1 MSDMALPGSIEPALK
16 KGPDLDKGFHPL
28 TGVIYLGVVAAALL
42 FVAYSIYVDV
52 DATGTRIT
60 SFLPYILLFV
70 ALLIALGFEFVNGFH
85 DTANAVATVIYTRS
99 LPAHVAVVWSGIFNL
114 IGVLLSS
121 GAVAFG
127 IVSLLPVELIL
138 QVGSSAG
145 FAMVFAL
152 LIAAIIWNLGTWWL
166 GLPASSSHTLIGS
179 IMGVG
184 ITNAL
189 LRGRDGTS
197 GVDWSQ
203 ATNIAKALL
212 LSPLFGFAL
221 AAGLLY
227 ILKIVLARATPALF
241 GEPVGNQP
249 PPWWIRGILILTC
262 TLVSFFHGSNDG
274 QKGMGL
280 IMLILI
286 GTVPTAYALNRA
298 LPASQIEQFAAHS
311 TSASKVIEGKAAGY
325 NVIGNPRPAV
335 TNYVA
340 QHQINEGT
348 YPSLAVL
355 VRDIGQQ
362 VAQYGSLAKFPADAV
377 GNTRNDMYLASEAI
391 RFLMKDKEAELTA
404 ADVATLN
411 EYKGSLDGATKF
423 IPSWVKFAVAIALGL
438 GTMVGWKRIV
448 VTVGEKI
455 GKTHLTYAQ
464 GACAEITAARDDRG
478 GRRLRPAGLDHAR
491 AVVRDRGHHG
501 RQRLRP
507 AMVDDPQY
515 RDGLDADPARRD
527 DHLGLSVLRVLP
539 RVLMPTRFRRGNAP
553 GKRPAPLVRALC
565 FLTVA
570 ARSGNVSFRDLG
582 QQSARP
588 FVQA

>member
-1 MSDMALPGSIEPALK
+1 MSDVALPGSIEPALQ
-16 KGPDLDKGFHPL
+16 KGPDLNSGFHPL
-28 TGVIYLGVVAAALL
+28 TGIIYMGVVAAALL
-42 FVAYSIYVDV
+42 FVAYSIYSDV
-52 DATGTRIT
+52 DAAGTRVT
-60 SFLPYILLFV
+60 SYLPYLLLFV

-99 LPAHVAVVWSGIFNL
+99 MPANIAVVWSGMFNL
-114 IGVLLSS
+114 FGVLLSS

-138 QVGSSAG
+138 QVGSGAG

-152 LIAAIIWNLGTWWL
+152 LIASIIWNVGTWYF

-189 LRGRDGTS
+189 LHGREGTS

-203 ATNIAKALL
+203 AASVGKALL

-221 AAGLLY
+221 AALL
-227 ILKIVLARATPALF
+227 LIVLKMVMQHATPALF
-241 GEPVGNQP
+241 AEPKGDQP

-298 LPASQIEQFAAHS
+298 LPDSQIREFVANS
-311 TSASKVIEGKAAGY
+311 TAASKVIESKAAGFS
-325 NVIGNPRPAV
+325 VLGDPRQAV
-335 TNYVA
+335 TNYIA
-340 QHQINEGT
+340 LHQINEGT

-355 VRDIGQQ
+355 VRDISDQ
-362 VAQYGSLAKFPADAV
+362 VTQYGSLAKFPSDTVA
-377 GNTRNDMYLASEAI
+377 NTRNEMYLASDAS
-391 RFLMKDKEAELTA
+391 RFLMKDEASELNG
-404 ADVATLN
+404 DEIATLN
-411 EYKGSLDGATKF
+411 RYKGSLDSATKF
-423 IPSWVKFAVAIALGL
+423 IPTWVKISVAIALGL
-438 GTMVGWKRIV
+438 GTMIGWKRIV

-464 GACAEITAARDDRG
+464 GACAEITAAATIAAADGYGLPVSTTHVLSSGIAGSMAANGSGLQWSTIRNIALAWVLTLPTAMMISG
-478 GRRLRPAGLDHAR
+478 CLYLLFSRL
-491 AVVRDRGHHG
+491 
-501 RQRLRP
+501 
-507 AMVDDPQY
+507 
-515 RDGLDADPARRD
+515 
-527 DHLGLSVLRVLP
+527 
-539 RVLMPTRFRRGNAP
+539 F
-553 GKRPAPLVRALC
+553 
-565 FLTVA
+565 
-570 ARSGNVSFRDLG
+570 
-582 QQSARP
+582 
-588 FVQA
+588 

>member
-1 MSDMALPGSIEPALK
+1 MSDVALPGSIEPARH
-16 KGPDLDKGFHPL
+16 KGPNLDGGLHPL
-28 TGVIYLGVVAAALL
+28 TGIIYMGVVAAALL
-42 FVAYSIYVDV
+42 FVAYSIYADV
-52 DATGTRIT
+52 DATGTRVT
-60 SFLPYILLFV
+60 SYLPYLLLFV

-99 LPAHVAVVWSGIFNL
+99 LPANIAVVWSGMFNL
-114 IGVLLSS
+114 FGVLMSS

-138 QVGSSAG
+138 QVGSGAG

-152 LIAAIIWNLGTWWL
+152 LIAAIVWNVGTWYF

-203 ATNIAKALL
+203 AANIGKALL

-221 AAGLLY
+221 AALLLFV
-227 ILKIVLARATPALF
+227 LKTVMLRATPALF
-241 GEPVGNQP
+241 AEPKGDQP
-249 PPWWIRGILILTC
+249 PPIWIRGILILTC

-298 LPASQIEQFAAHS
+298 LPDSQIQQFEANSTAAS
-311 TSASKVIEGKAAGY
+311 TVIDGKAAGY
-325 NVIGNPRPAV
+325 NVLGNPRPAV

-340 QHQINEGT
+340 EHQINEGT

-355 VRDIGQQ
+355 VRDIRNQ
-362 VAQYGSLAKFPADAV
+362 VTQYGSLAKVPADLVA
-377 GNTRNDMYLASEAI
+377 NTRNDMYLVSEAI
-391 RFLMKDKEAELTA
+391 RFLMKDKESELNGD
-404 ADVATLN
+404 DVATLN
-411 EYKGSLDGATKF
+411 SYKGSLDNATKF
-423 IPSWVKFAVAIALGL
+423 IPTWVKIAVAIALGL
-438 GTMVGWKRIV
+438 GTMIGWKRIV

-464 GACAEITAARDDRG
+464 GACAEITAAATIAAADGYGLPVSTTHVLSSGIAGSMAANGSGLQWSTIRNIA
-478 GRRLRPAGLDHAR
+478 LAWVLTLPA
-491 AVVRDRGHHG
+491 
-501 RQRLRP
+501 
-507 AMVDDPQY
+507 AMI
-515 RDGLDADPARRD
+515 
-527 DHLGLSVLRVLP
+527 LSGTLYLLFSRIL
-539 RVLMPTRFRRGNAP
+539 
-553 GKRPAPLVRALC
+553 
-565 FLTVA
+565 
-570 ARSGNVSFRDLG
+570 
-582 QQSARP
+582 
-588 FVQA
+588 

>member
-1 MSDMALPGSIEPALK
+1 MSDIALPGSIEPAAK
-16 KGPDLDKGFHPL
+16 RGPDLDRGFSPL
-28 TGVIYLGVVAAALL
+28 TAVIFMGVIGAALL
-42 FVAYSIYVDV
+42 FVAYSIYADV
-52 DATGTRIT
+52 DATGARVTT
-60 SFLPYILLFV
+60 FLPYILLLV

-99 LPAHVAVVWSGIFNL
+99 LPASFAVVWSGCFNL
-114 IGVLLSS
+114 LGVLASS

-179 IMGVG
+179 IIGVG
-184 ITNAL
+184 IANAL

-197 GVDWSQ
+197 GVDWSK
-203 ATNIAKALL
+203 ATEIGYALL

-221 AAGLLY
+221 AGLLLLV
-227 ILKIVLARATPALF
+227 LKFVVRNAALYA
-241 GEPVGNQP
+241 EPKGNEP

-298 LPASQIEQFAAHS
+298 LPASQIALFETTSKAAS
-311 TSASKVIEGKAAGY
+311 DVIEAKAAGHQ
-325 NVIGNPRPAV
+325 VLGNPRPAV
-335 TNYVA
+335 TVYVA

-348 YPSLAVL
+348 FPSMAVL
-355 VRDIGQQ
+355 VRDIADQ
-362 VAQYGSLAKFPADAV
+362 VTKYGSFAKMPAESV

-391 RFLMKDKEAELTA
+391 RFLMKDKESDLSKQE
-404 ADVATLN
+404 VATLN
-411 EYKGSLDGATKF
+411 SYKASLDNATKF
-423 IPSWVKFAVAIALGL
+423 IPYWVKIVVAIALGL
-438 GTMVGWKRIV
+438 GTMIGWKRIV
-448 VTVGEKI
+448 VTVGERI

-464 GACAEITAARDDRG
+464 GACAEITAAATIAAADGFGLPVSTTHVLSSGIAGTMAANGSGLQWSTVRNIALAWVLTLPAAMLLSG
-478 GRRLRPAGLDHAR
+478 SLYFVFSRL
-491 AVVRDRGHHG
+491 
-501 RQRLRP
+501 
-507 AMVDDPQY
+507 
-515 RDGLDADPARRD
+515 
-527 DHLGLSVLRVLP
+527 
-539 RVLMPTRFRRGNAP
+539 F
-553 GKRPAPLVRALC
+553 
-565 FLTVA
+565 
-570 ARSGNVSFRDLG
+570 
-582 QQSARP
+582 
-588 FVQA
+588 